1 MSGLESLEDRPV
13 VLIHGPRQC
22 GKSSPER
29 HIGDVGVGAAQSRV
43 SAAALYEGQYEVDVV
58 MQHGGAVKERR
69 HPVGLVAAFYRFGLE
84 PLWFTCTR

>member
-13 VLIHGPRQC
+13 VLIHGPRQR

-29 HIGDVGVGAAQSRV
+29 HIGGVGVGAALSRV
-43 SAAALYEGQYEVDVV
+43 SAAALFEGQYELDVGL
-58 MQHGGAVKERR
+58 QHGCAVKERR
-69 HPVGLVAAFYRFGLE
+69 HPVGLGAAFYRLGLE